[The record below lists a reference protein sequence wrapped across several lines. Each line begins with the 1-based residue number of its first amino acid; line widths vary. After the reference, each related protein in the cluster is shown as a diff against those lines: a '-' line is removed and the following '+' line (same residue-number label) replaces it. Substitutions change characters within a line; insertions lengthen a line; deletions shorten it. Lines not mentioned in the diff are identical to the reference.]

1 MVLVS
6 LGSFSVLRK
15 KSPETAEVY
24 GFRCALRAEG
34 FGFRVGL
41 SIPFVPALP
50 LPDFSFMGRRGTS
63 LGRREAHE
71 APCRDSRSA
80 PSLR

>member
-24 GFRCALRAEG
+24 GFRVCAKG
-34 FGFRVGL
+34 
-41 SIPFVPALP
+41 
-50 LPDFSFMGRRGTS
+50 
-63 LGRREAHE
+63 
-71 APCRDSRSA
+71 
-80 PSLR
+80 